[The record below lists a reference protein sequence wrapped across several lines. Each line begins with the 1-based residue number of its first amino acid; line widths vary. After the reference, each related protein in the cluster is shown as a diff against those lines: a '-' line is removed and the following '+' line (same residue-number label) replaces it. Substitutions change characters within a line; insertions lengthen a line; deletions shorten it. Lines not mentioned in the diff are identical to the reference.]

1 LRLKHLNK
9 SAGTGLHRGG
19 TSGRAWG
26 YFREVERE
34 LLRLLITIAAVMC
47 SWLWCAGGARADV
60 GIVLNESLDTSVARI
75 TGSGHSAV
83 YLSRIC
89 PASPVKL
96 RLCGPHEQGSVMS
109 NYTTLGEDEPFEWN
123 IVPLSV
129 FIYGV
134 AVPQNRPLFTSWNIK
149 GALEQNY
156 RESVL
161 RDYCEGTKCR
171 TSHDAEWREMVGATS
186 ERTLYILVVSTTIEQ
201 DKVLIEKF
209 NNALNVNHFNGFR
222 RNCAD
227 FTKDVINTYFP
238 HAAHRNAIN
247 DFGMSS
253 PKGVARSFARYAHDQ
268 PEAEYHVMHFA
279 QIPGTTKRSTE
290 CREGTEQLYH
300 SKKLLL
306 PMAFFAWHE
315 LPIAVGSYAL
325 TGRFN
330 PEHEFEQHAT
340 VREVELDHEIT
351 VAKEDE
357 NIGGAQ
363 LATLEAARKS
373 ERARVVGNEQQ
384 WNDYRTQFD
393 SILAG
398 AVEDHTIA
406 SRDALARFAKELGE
420 MGTASIDNNGAPWVE
435 LDQDRKTARVGISP
449 ANLLAPGSDRTLA
462 YKLMLAHVAETLK
475 SPPRQRETMPE
486 FVEAWNLMQEAR
498 PVDRNSLAMR
508 Q

>member
-1 LRLKHLNK
+1 
-9 SAGTGLHRGG
+9 
-19 TSGRAWG
+19 
-26 YFREVERE
+26 
-34 LLRLLITIAAVMC
+34 
-47 SWLWCAGGARADV
+47 V

-123 IVPLSV
+123 IAPLSV
-129 FIYGV
+129 FVYGV
-134 AVPQNRPLFTSWNIK
+134 ADPENRPLFASWKIK

-156 RESVL
+156 RDGVL
-161 RDYCEGTKCR
+161 RDYCAGHNCQ
-171 TSHDAEWREMVGATS
+171 TSHAAEWREMVSASS
-186 ERTLYILVVSTTIEQ
+186 ERTIYILVVSTTVAQ
-201 DKVLIEKF
+201 DQALIEKF
-209 NNALNVNHFNGFR
+209 NNAPNINHFNGFR

-238 HAAHRNAIN
+238 HAAHRNALN
-247 DFGMSS
+247 DFGMTS
-253 PKGVARSFARYAHDQ
+253 PKGVARSFAHYAHDQ

-290 CREGTEQLYH
+290 CREGTEQLYR
-300 SKKLLL
+300 SKKLLV

-340 VREVELDHEIT
+340 VREVELDREIS
-351 VAKEDE
+351 VAKDDDALDDAQIAKLED
-357 NIGGAQ
+357 AKR
-363 LATLEAARKS
+363 A
-373 ERARVVGNEQQ
+373 ERTRIVGSDQQ
-384 WNDYRTQFD
+384 WEDYRAQFD
-393 SILAG
+393 SILAA
-398 AVEDHTIA
+398 AVEDHMIA
-406 SRDALARFAKELGE
+406 SRDALSRFAKELGE
-420 MGTASIDNNGAPWVE
+420 NGQPSIDENGATWLE
-435 LDQDRKTARVGISP
+435 IQKDGKTARVGITP

-462 YKLMLAHVAETLK
+462 YELMLAHISETLK
-475 SPPRQRETMPE
+475 SPARQRETMPE
-486 FVEAWNLMQEAR
+486 FAEAWHLMQQASPIE
-498 PVDRNSLAMR
+498 RNSLAMGR
-508 Q
+508 

>member
-1 LRLKHLNK
+1 LR
-9 SAGTGLHRGG
+9 
-19 TSGRAWG
+19 
-26 YFREVERE
+26 
-34 LLRLLITIAAVMC
+34 RLIAIAAVMC
-47 SWLWCAGGARADV
+47 SWLWCAAGAHADV

-134 AVPQNRPLFTSWNIK
+134 AAPQDRPLFTSWNIK

-161 RDYCEGTKCR
+161 RDYCEGHKCR
-171 TSHDAEWREMVGATS
+171 TSHDAEWREMVSATS

-209 NNALNVNHFNGFR
+209 NNAPNINHFSGFR

-330 PEHEFEQHAT
+330 PEHEFERHAT

-351 VAKEDE
+351 LAKDDE
-357 NIGGAQ
+357 NIDGAQ
-363 LATLEAARKS
+363 LVTLEAARES
-373 ERARVVGNEQQ
+373 ERARVVGNDQQ
-384 WNDYRTQFD
+384 WNDYRAQFD

-406 SRDALARFAKELGE
+406 SRDALPRFAKELGE
-420 MGTASIDNNGAPWVE
+420 KGTASIDKNGAPWVE
-435 LDQDRKTARVGISP
+435 LDQDGKMVRVGISP

-462 YKLMLAHVAETLK
+462 FKLMLAHVAETLK

-498 PVDRNSLAMR
+498 PVERNSLAMG